1 MNSHNFCCLNTL
13 HTIDYYYP
21 DIFNTGVSTISRF
34 ICILIS
40 GQTSSNDTKDTNELF
55 FCKDENHVM
64 QKQHHLTSTLKK
76 CMSVWSSFHLLFF
89 YMPWNC
95 ISIIMIPMKT
105 LTVFKFLNADFVC
118 CYQKDGIYESLSKI
132 MNALIIYQN

>member
-1 MNSHNFCCLNTL
+1 MNSHNFCCLNTF

-21 DIFNTGVSTISRF
+21 DIFNTGLSTISCF

-89 YMPWNC
+89 HMPWNC

-105 LTVFKFLNADFVC
+105 LTVLKFLMLILYAVIKKMVFMRVF
-118 CYQKDGIYESLSKI
+118 QKLW
-132 MNALIIYQN
+132 MH